1 MTGGWDYHSELTPYD
16 QFIFYNAI
24 GSHENYF
31 YQPIAV
37 ATQIV
42 NGTNY
47 KFMCIAKPRVPG
59 LPAFYAI
66 VEIYK
71 PIDGTPYAVSIYPA
85 EEYRYKK

>member
-66 VEIYK
+66 
-71 PIDGTPYAVSIYPA
+71 TS
-85 EEYRYKK
+85 